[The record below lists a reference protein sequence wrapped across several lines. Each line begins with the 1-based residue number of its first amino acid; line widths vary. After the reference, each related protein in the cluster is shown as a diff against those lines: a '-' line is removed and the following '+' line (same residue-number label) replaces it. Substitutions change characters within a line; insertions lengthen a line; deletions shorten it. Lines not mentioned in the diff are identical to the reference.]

1 MGFRA
6 CELQLSFR
14 VTAEGQGAWQIFLGF
29 RFMLLVVRGL
39 EGLWVKAV
47 ELESS
52 VPGWWMAGS
61 AVGKMALRQCVCVC
75 RHASTLGP
83 RILRGCRTDKAPSPS
98 RSLVHQ
104 SCIGNPQTLQST

>member
-75 RHASTLGP
+75 ADMQARWGQGFYGVVEQTRL
-83 RILRGCRTDKAPSPS
+83 LL
-98 RSLVHQ
+98 LVEV
-104 SCIGNPQTLQST
+104 